1 MYITTMKETIYDRD
15 ESKLIERICNF
26 RKIHPG
32 IKVRLGERPLIIGG
46 MSDGVYSAEI
56 DY

>member
-15 ESKLIERICNF
+15 EFKLIERICNL
-26 RKIHPG
+26 RERHPDL
-32 IKVRLGERPLIIGG
+32 KVVLGQRPLVIGG